1 VERRTVL
8 RTLAG
13 GIAGTV
19 VSSNTPVSAHTP
31 HDSHDQSSMPAQGT
45 ASPAARRFLDDHQR
59 QTLASVADL
68 LVPGAVAAGA
78 VDLIDRVLAVE
89 SMPRQREFLNALG
102 AFEREARESNSARW
116 IDLDE
121 PARVV
126 ILERASS
133 GLESQPLPP
142 PWTKGEPIVFTEPK
156 AAAATLRDHFTRLR
170 MMVAK
175 AYFATEA
182 GMREL
187 GWMGRTGW
195 TELPGCTHD
204 DPAHR

>member
-1 VERRTVL
+1 L

-19 VSSNTPVSAHTP
+19 VSSNAPVSARTP
-31 HDSHDQSSMPAQGT
+31 DDSHHESSAPAQGT

-59 QTLASVADL
+59 QTLASLSDL
-68 LVPGAVAAGA
+68 LVPGAAAAGA
-78 VDLIDRVLAVE
+78 VDLIDRLLVVE

-121 PARVV
+121 PARVA

-133 GLESQPLPP
+133 GPESRPLPP
-142 PWTKGEPIVFTEPK
+142 PWTKGESIVYTEAPV
-156 AAAATLRDHFTRLR
+156 AAATLRDHFTRLR
-170 MMVAK
+170 TMVAK

-195 TELPGCTHD
+195 TELPGCSHS
-204 DPAHR
+204 DPAHE